1 MAADDGDGS
10 TGRLRIVAG
19 PPASG
24 KTTRL
29 LDCFRAALKRRLPG
43 SALWLT
49 PNRRAASV
57 VRDSLLGSSS
67 AVLGSAILTFD
78 QLAGRILQ
86 FADVPLAPLTDT
98 MKRQLLSR
106 LIRAAHENGELPYY
120 GPIADSP
127 GLVSLIGDRIAGM
140 KIREIWPE
148 RLRVDL
154 EANPTP
160 TAQQAEFIL
169 LYERYQEILLD
180 EHLFDREGLYWS
192 AREQLRA
199 QRRGPFADVEEIFV
213 DGFGHFAASQ
223 LEMLGL
229 LGREAE
235 QTTVSLAL
243 WDDEER
249 PALVWAGQKAR
260 EGLERRFA
268 ETEIEWLSDSAT
280 TAKTDSSRAKKA
292 ASKKASQQLA
302 LPGLETAS
310 GEPRAALAHLRR
322 ELFRNPRRQRA
333 SENTAGVEIL
343 AAAGTRRELE
353 LVGRRIK
360 SLLVDGDGN
369 GQPVRPGDVA
379 VVVRQLAPVAGLV
392 NEVFDELGLPYVSE
406 TGPALEELPALRRL
420 VGLIHLAIED
430 WPFRRLIS
438 VLGSNDFRPDWA
450 TRDALQAA
458 SQIVHHL
465 RIAKGRTFLLSRVE
479 RLATG
484 PASPH
489 LAEWEAQRLA
499 EAAQKAMPIVQAL
512 DQTLSQ
518 LPERAPL
525 ETWIDQL
532 VRLVTETGWLR
543 AVSERDESTSF
554 SVSREQLGWQRLLAS
569 LRALVELERRLERQ
583 PAKLTRRQF
592 ANRLA
597 ELLRSERLDQT
608 HAEVGHVRVL
618 SAARAE
624 GLAIDYL
631 FLAGL
636 TETSFPQPRSPHEL
650 DDTSP
655 SALARHDAAEM
666 ALFYRLVTQA
676 RRGLWLSYPAL
687 DDRAQPML
695 PSPYVAE
702 VESAFGRDK
711 QGRPHLTTTKVL
723 DLTPT
728 AAVTRGGPLSEPLC
742 DRHWRIA
749 AMAQSLDM
757 ANDQRRKDGVRI
769 LGGWVRQAQN
779 KSASAN
785 LLDALKLGDDRTQ
798 TDAFGVFDG
807 LINTPAV
814 QQWIAAKLEDRVWSP
829 SSLESYALC
838 PYRYLL
844 EKLLKVEPLEDI
856 LLETDRLRSGEAF
869 HNALESLHRK
879 LNEQEGRPSPL
890 SKFEDT
896 TLKELLQGT
905 LDAEFGRLE
914 EADNALVSALLE
926 IERRQLLALGAK
938 YLAQQIDYEKKFGFR
953 GASLA
958 PQHFE
963 VGFGVKAREGLDD
976 PLSTLEPLI
985 LSDGNGRTIKISGRI
1000 DRLDVATSAD
1010 GVVFTVIDYKTGS
1023 GRRYDL
1029 KKLLTGES
1037 NTLQLPLYALA
1048 ARDLLLRESSALPW
1062 GVGYWVVKKEGYKA
1076 IHCASES
1083 EDGIRPTE
1091 DWNLIEGDVKRRVF
1105 SILEG
1110 IHDGAF
1116 PVASTD
1122 PECTGTC
1129 PYFRCCRINHIRSL
1143 GKTWPIPEANR
1154 N

>member
-1 MAADDGDGS
+1 MATEEANVS
-10 TGRLRIVAG
+10 AGRLRIVAG

-29 LDCFRAALKRRLPG
+29 LEHFRMALRTRLPG

-49 PNRRAASV
+49 PNRRVASV

-148 RLRVDL
+148 RLRADL
-154 EANPTP
+154 EANPAP

-169 LYERYQEILLD
+169 LYERYQDILLD

-229 LGREAE
+229 LGRGAE
-235 QTTVSLAL
+235 LTTVSLAL

-249 PALVWAGQKAR
+249 PALIWAGERAR

-268 ETEIEWLSDSAT
+268 ETEVEWLSEPAS
-280 TAKTDSSRAKKA
+280 TADQGSSRPKRSG
-292 ASKKASQQLA
+292 SKKATQQRA
-302 LPGLETAS
+302 LPGLESSA
-310 GEPRAALAHLRR
+310 GQPRDALAHLRR
-322 ELFRNPRRQRA
+322 ELFRNPRRQTP

-360 SLLVDGDGN
+360 SLLVDGDGQ
-369 GQPVRPGDVA
+369 GQPVRPGDIA
-379 VVVRQLAPVAGLV
+379 VVVRQLGPMAGLV

-450 TRDALQAA
+450 TPEALRAA

-465 RIAKGRTFLLSRVE
+465 RIAKGRKFLLSRVE
-479 RLATG
+479 KLATG
-484 PASPH
+484 PALPH

-499 EAAQKAMPIVQAL
+499 EAAQKALPIVQLL
-512 DQTLSQ
+512 DQTLAQ
-518 LPERAPL
+518 LPERASL
-525 ETWIDQL
+525 ETWIEQL
-532 VRLVTETGWLR
+532 VRLVTETGWLSV
-543 AVSERDESTSF
+543 VSERGESNGSPA
-554 SVSREQLGWQRLLAS
+554 SREQLGWQRLLAS
-569 LRALVELERRLERQ
+569 LRALVELEQRLERRPVQ
-583 PAKLTRRQF
+583 LSRRQF
-592 ANRLA
+592 VNRLA

-608 HAEVGHVRVL
+608 QAEVGHVRVL

-636 TETSFPQPRSPHEL
+636 TETSFPQPRSPHDS

-702 VESAFGRDK
+702 VESTFGRDN
-711 QGRPHLTTTKVL
+711 QGRPHLKTTKVL

-728 AAVTRGGPLSEPLC
+728 AAVARVGPLSEPLC

-757 ANDQRRKDGVRI
+757 GNDERRKNGVRS
-769 LGGWVRQAQN
+769 LGSWVRQAR
-779 KSASAN
+779 SLSGAAN
-785 LLDALKLGDDRTQ
+785 LLDALRLGDDRTQ
-798 TDAFGVFDG
+798 TDAFGPFEG
-807 LINTPAV
+807 LVNTPAV
-814 QQWIAAKLEDRVWSP
+814 QQWITAKLADRVWSP

-869 HNALESLHRK
+869 HNALEALHRT
-879 LNEQEGRPSPL
+879 LNEQQGRPSPL
-890 SKFEDT
+890 SKFEDA
-896 TLKELLQGT
+896 TLQELLHGT

-914 EADNALVSALLE
+914 EADNPLVSALLE
-926 IERRQLLALGAK
+926 IERRQLMTLGAK
-938 YLAQQIDYEKKFGFR
+938 YLAQQMDYEKKFGFP
-953 GASLA
+953 GGSLA

-976 PLSTLEPLI
+976 TLSTLEPLI

-1000 DRLDVATSAD
+1000 DRLDVATSAN

-1048 ARDLLLRESSALPW
+1048 ARDLLLRESNALPW

-1076 IHCASES
+1076 IHCAAES
-1083 EDGIRPTE
+1083 EEGIQPTD
-1091 DWNLIEGDVKRRVF
+1091 DWKQIEGDVKRRVF

-1110 IHDGAF
+1110 IQDGAF
-1116 PVASTD
+1116 PVASSD

-1129 PYFRCCRINHIRSL
+1129 PYFRGCRINHIRSL
-1143 GKTWPIPEANR
+1143 GKTWPMPEANR
-1154 N
+1154 G